1 MSSPL
6 MGSCCTC
13 HPKNNKTH
21 SLNLDQHREHH
32 SESGP
37 RLYVNEKFSY
47 PLSYINLQGF
57 AQRMANTIS
66 NMKIHNPIKTL
77 VSKSKRRYT
86 KDGFNLDLTYITHN
100 LIAMGFPAEKLEAVY
115 RNHIDDVVK
124 FLEAKHKDHYK
135 IYNLCSE
142 RSYDETRFQQ
152 VATYPFD
159 DHNPPRMEVIQP
171 FCNDVHQWLS
181 QDESNVAAV
190 HCKAGKGRTG
200 VMVCCY
206 MIHSQQH
213 LTAKD
218 ALNFYGSK
226 RTTDKKGVTI
236 PSQRRYVG
244 YYATL
249 VQEALQYRPV
259 TLVIREIRLEPAPL
273 FNGAQC
279 GNIQFTISQ
288 QNEKLF
294 TSAPKEVKKGAGLIE
309 LPLSQYIPITGD
321 VKVEF
326 CRKTIRKDKMFHFW
340 FNTFFVRDEVVVTGQ
355 DNGTLGD
362 GTTDCIRTVRALSYD
377 EQAASNNQHNS
388 NNHSNASGGEP
399 RPRETRANSCSSLG
413 IDNNRMLVLRIDKWD
428 LDDAHKDKPNKL
440 YSSDFRVTVLLQ
452 KIPGNMSPS
461 SVNPWLS
468 PSQHNNQAQ
477 RTPSESSENE
487 SSAESSLAE
496 EEEEGWESVAA
507 VDQVGRYRLL
517 SDADQTELME
527 SS

>member
-1 MSSPL
+1 

-13 HPKNNKTH
+13 HSSKHQRSTPNLNN
-21 SLNLDQHREHH
+21 SQA
-32 SESGP
+32 G
-37 RLYVNEKFSY
+37 LYVNEKPSHS
-47 PLSYINLQGF
+47 LSYIDLQTF

-77 VSKSKRRYT
+77 VSKRRQRYT
-86 KDGFNLDLTYITHN
+86 KDGFNLDLTYITNN

-124 FLEAKHKDHYK
+124 FLEAYHKDHYK

-142 RSYDETRFQQ
+142 RSYDKTRFQQ
-152 VATYPFD
+152 VAHYPFD

-181 QDESNVAAV
+181 QDKNNVAAV

-206 MIHSQQH
+206 LLHSQQYI
-213 LTAKD
+213 TAKD
-218 ALNFYGSK
+218 ALNFYGSQ

-249 VQEALQYRPV
+249 VQETLLYHPV

-273 FNGAQC
+273 FNGAQG

-294 TSAPKEVKKGAGLIE
+294 TSPLKEVKKGVACIE
-309 LPLSQYIPITGD
+309 LPVSQYIPITGD

-326 CRKTIRKDKMFHFW
+326 FRKTMRKEKIFQFW
-340 FNTFFVRDEVVVTGQ
+340 FNTFFVRDEVVVTSSH
-355 DNGTLGD
+355 DNGSLHD
-362 GTTDCIRTVRALSYD
+362 APSECLRTVRALSYD
-377 EQAASNNQHNS
+377 EQASSNNNHHSNNNENEHNS
-388 NNHSNASGGEP
+388 NSSCASAGEP
-399 RPRETRANSCSSLG
+399 RPRETRCIN
-413 IDNNRMLVLRIDKWD
+413 
-428 LDDAHKDKPNKL
+428 
-440 YSSDFRVTVLLQ
+440 
-452 KIPGNMSPS
+452 
-461 SVNPWLS
+461 
-468 PSQHNNQAQ
+468 
-477 RTPSESSENE
+477 
-487 SSAESSLAE
+487 
-496 EEEEGWESVAA
+496 VAT

-517 SDADQTELME
+517 SDPDQTELME